1 MAERA
6 AVTLSLPEVDKMI
19 RDIEARGGDAS
30 ELKKLRAQVAD
41 AKWLKKAEAA
51 KPLSEEEHIAELR
64 SKSPVEHGT
73 DLECMVCHKK
83 VDTLV
88 SGTCEVCFREWALT
102 MKRRLVR

>member
-6 AVTLSLPEVDKMI
+6 AVKLSIQELDAMI
-19 RDIEARGGDAS
+19 TNIEARGGDAS

-51 KPLSEEEHIAELR
+51 KPLGEEEHIAELR
-64 SKSPVEHGT
+64 SKSTIEHGT
-73 DLECMVCHKK
+73 DLECTVCHKK

-88 SGTCEVCFREWALT
+88 SGTCEACFREWALSV
-102 MKRRLVR
+102 KR